1 MFYIILKD
9 HCKWCDLAKEVL
21 NSRGEEFKE
30 IPLEDNHYLIDL
42 FAKVD
47 YKTVPRIYYDKTYIG
62 GYEDLL
68 KYLDH

>member
-1 MFYIILKD
+1 MFYIISKD
-9 HCKWCDLAKEVL
+9 HCKWCDLAKEAL

-42 FAKVD
+42 FSKVD